1 MSVRKICTWIIGSGW
16 IKRGHDIGHLVLT
29 LLPLLVSL
37 HPMSDHRLRGEIEG
51 GHLRRFPS
59 GRRGKGE
66 RPKERAG
73 KKGHFRV
80 CSYYYMHSTFARVVS
95 FPGHGPR
102 RHGLLPAGKF
112 SGGSAWAE
120 LHRRRQREA
129 AKSRADEDCYHDSAR
144 RHAESL
150 HASGEGDPPPACRGG
165 GGRGDS
171 LHYHAVSLR
180 ECARASSS
188 SSSSH
193 HGYSADS

>member
-37 HPMSDHRLRGEIEG
+37 HPMSAHRLRGEIEG

-102 RHGLLPAGKF
+102 RHAIVGGERTDAEGSPQLDGVDEFCVFVICEMILPISMF
-112 SGGSAWAE
+112 N
-120 LHRRRQREA
+120 
-129 AKSRADEDCYHDSAR
+129 
-144 RHAESL
+144 
-150 HASGEGDPPPACRGG
+150 P
-165 GGRGDS
+165 
-171 LHYHAVSLR
+171 
-180 ECARASSS
+180 
-188 SSSSH
+188 
-193 HGYSADS
+193 